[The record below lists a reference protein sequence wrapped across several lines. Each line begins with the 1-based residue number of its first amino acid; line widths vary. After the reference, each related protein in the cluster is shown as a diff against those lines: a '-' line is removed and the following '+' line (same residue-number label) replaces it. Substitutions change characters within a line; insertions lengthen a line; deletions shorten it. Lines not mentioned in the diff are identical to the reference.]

1 MAENTGEPTSETH
14 PRAWAIFFQLDG
26 DNSGTL
32 EPAEV
37 LAGLEKFGEEGLANL
52 LMQKMDTDGDGK
64 ITFKEFVNGFDAIF
78 ENTPETAY
86 ALEEQGEI
94 VRTFLFRF
102 RQQPSRHNLD
112 SQHDTTQLQ
121 HAHRRTKRRHE
132 AAPCS
137 FTECVFRVT
146 FPSVHVL
153 P

>member
-1 MAENTGEPTSETH
+1 MSENTGEPTSETH

-94 VRTFLFRF
+94 EDETERGGCGLE
-102 RQQPSRHNLD
+102 PGNL
-112 SQHDTTQLQ
+112 
-121 HAHRRTKRRHE
+121 
-132 AAPCS
+132 
-137 FTECVFRVT
+137 RVYG
-146 FPSVHVL
+146 VL
-153 P
+153 ALVV